1 MQERQRVRRVALI
14 LSSYHPY
21 FGGVEEHARHV
32 ARHLRDEGV
41 AVEIWTVDRGE
52 HLGVQ
57 QVDGITVRYLPTP
70 LPARAAGAL
79 VRFGIRG
86 PGALWAWVRAVRR
99 FRPDVL
105 HVHCF
110 GPNGLY
116 ALALARLTRIP
127 LVVSSHGETR
137 MDAHGVFE
145 QSALL
150 RRGLR
155 DALQVSAHVTGC
167 AQGVVNELRSEWGAP
182 MGTEVVPN
190 GVELPTESTIPAVAT
205 GPARPVMLA
214 AGRMERVKGFD
225 LLIEAVSRLDT
236 SVRLNLVGDGAVRGE
251 LEAQVR
257 DLGLEDRVMF
267 LGRRESAEVTSLM
280 AKADVVV
287 VPSRYE
293 PFGIVCLE
301 AWASGTP
308 LVATNR
314 GGPAD
319 FVTDGV
325 DGLLVDP
332 EDVEA
337 LAERIRRVLRDGGLA
352 DALAAAGR
360 RRVQDFSWS
369 RVTDAYRSIYE
380 TVAVD

>member
-14 LSSYHPY
+14 PSSYHPY

-79 VRFGIRG
+79 ARFGLRG
-86 PGALWAWVRAVRR
+86 PAALWAWVRAVRR

-116 ALALARLTRIP
+116 ALALARVTRLP
-127 LVVSSHGETR
+127 LVVTSHGETTA
-137 MDAHGVFE
+137 DDHGVFDR
-145 QSALL
+145 SALL
-150 RRGLR
+150 RAGLR
-155 DALQVSAHVTGC
+155 AAIARAACVTAPARGVIADLQENYGAGSSAL
-167 AQGVVNELRSEWGAP
+167 
-182 MGTEVVPN
+182 VVPN
-190 GVELPTESTIPAVAT
+190 GVDLWYSSRPT
-205 GPARPVMLA
+205 GPDRGEARVIVA
-214 AGRMERVKGFD
+214 AGRLERVKGFD
-225 LLIEAVSRLDT
+225 LVIRALTSLPSAVSLH
-236 SVRLNLVGDGAVRGE
+236 LLGDGGAKAALEDLAGE
-251 LEAQVR
+251 LHLR
-257 DLGLEDRVMF
+257 DRVHF
-267 LGRRESAEVTSLM
+267 LGRQDSAEVREQM
-280 AKADVVV
+280 AAGDVVV
-287 VPSRYE
+287 VPSRKE
-293 PFGIVCLE
+293 AFGIVCLE

-319 FVTDGV
+319 YVTDGV